1 MFMVDAGWSVP
12 ALRFLGVMERLAE
25 VFDNYAVALQHK
37 IQWPPRIY
45 LFIYFILFKHLFTA
59 GIDVSQS

>member
-1 MFMVDAGWSVP
+1 
-12 ALRFLGVMERLAE
+12 MERLAE